1 MGSKSRIGGIFWR
14 AISKFTASSDGMSL
28 SQTQLS
34 QIVRYLRTSL
44 QLVHHAPSRLD
55 DEILTILI
63 AKCTDT
69 YIWLYP
75 VPFQWIYM
83 LNKVKKSFRHL
94 LGKQIISTLP
104 QSMLGNLHSSLQK
117 RRNFLRISGNRGESE
132 ASAWR
137 ARSVS
142 CVRGEDR

>member
-28 SQTQLS
+28 SQTQVS
-34 QIVRYLRTSL
+34 QIVRYLRASL

-69 YIWLYP
+69 YI
-75 VPFQWIYM
+75 
-83 LNKVKKSFRHL
+83 
-94 LGKQIISTLP
+94 
-104 QSMLGNLHSSLQK
+104 
-117 RRNFLRISGNRGESE
+117 
-132 ASAWR
+132 
-137 ARSVS
+137 
-142 CVRGEDR
+142 